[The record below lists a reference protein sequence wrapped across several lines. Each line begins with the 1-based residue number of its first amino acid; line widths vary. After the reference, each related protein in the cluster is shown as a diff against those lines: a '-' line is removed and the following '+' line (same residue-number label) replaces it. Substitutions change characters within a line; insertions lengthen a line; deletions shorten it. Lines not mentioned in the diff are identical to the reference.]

1 MLMQQ
6 IADYAVKEQTSRL
19 PADVIHHAKR
29 AVIDWYA
36 ALLPGSR
43 VAPAILLEQAF
54 AEDLDRGRARL
65 ASGRRATLR
74 AAALINGAASH
85 SVEFDDIY
93 RDAGYHPGSPT
104 ISAALAAAQTHGVSG
119 ERFLRGVIVGYE
131 VSTRIGE
138 AVMPS
143 HYRYWHTTG
152 TVGSFG
158 AAAAVATILGCTR
171 EQFMHAL
178 ATVGTFASGLQQAF
192 RSQAM
197 TKPLHGGH
205 AADVGA
211 FAAMAA
217 AKGVTGALDILE
229 GEVGFGAAMSSEP
242 DWSKATRG
250 LGEDY
255 HIVHM
260 TFKNHGCCGHTFPAI
275 DGVLAL
281 KGKHGLTHK
290 DVKRIRL
297 ASYKAGLDIIDNAT
311 PEGEYQAKFSIQYTV
326 AHAMVHGSVR
336 LNAFLP
342 DRMQDPEVRALMK
355 KIEVVADPELSK
367 GYPTQRA
374 AQVEIDTNDGRK
386 LSHFQPTR
394 KGDPEMPLTD
404 DELNDKFLEL
414 ATPVLGETAA
424 RALLDQLWR
433 TDRLPSVDYET
444 QARPAG
450 GARESDADVGQ
461 REAPE
466 LVHGQGEP
474 AV

>member
-6 IADYAVKEQTSRL
+6 IADYAIKDQTAKL
-19 PADVIHHAKR
+19 PDEVIHHAKR

-36 ALLPGSR
+36 ALLPGSI
-43 VAPAILLEQAF
+43 VAPATLLEQAF
-54 AEDLDRGRARL
+54 SEDLDRGRARL

-104 ISAALAAAQTHGVSG
+104 ISAALAAAQATGVSG
-119 ERFLRGVIVGYE
+119 EAFLRGVVVGYE

-143 HYRYWHTTG
+143 HYRFWHTTG
-152 TVGSFG
+152 TVGCFG
-158 AAAAVATILGCTR
+158 AAAAAATILGCNR

-205 AADVGA
+205 AADAGA
-211 FAAMAA
+211 MSAMAA
-217 AKGVTGALDILE
+217 RKGVTGALDILE
-229 GEVGFGAAMSSEP
+229 GEVGFGAAMSVNP

-250 LGEDY
+250 LGQDY

-260 TFKNHGCCGHTFPAI
+260 TFKNHGCCGHTFPSI

-281 KGKHGLTHK
+281 KEKHDLTHK
-290 DVKRIRL
+290 DVKKIRL
-297 ASYKAGLDIIDNAT
+297 ASYKAGLDIIDNAM

-342 DRMQDPEVRALMK
+342 ERMNDADVRALMK

-374 AQVEIDTNDGRK
+374 AQVEIETNDGRR
-386 LSHFQPTR
+386 LSHFQPYR
-394 KGDPEMPLTD
+394 KGDPELPLTD
-404 DELNDKFLEL
+404 RELDGKFLEL
-414 ATPVLGETAA
+414 AEPVIGQA
-424 RALLDQLWR
+424 RAGTLLDQVWS
-433 TDRLPSVDYET
+433 TEKLPNVDYET
-444 QARPAG
+444 K
-450 GARESDADVGQ
+450 
-461 REAPE
+461 
-466 LVHGQGEP
+466 LEP
-474 AV
+474 ARAHASA

>member
-1 MLMQQ
+1 MLLDK
-6 IADYAVKEQTSRL
+6 IAEYAIREQTSQL
-19 PADVIHHAKR
+19 PANVVHHAKR

-36 ALLPGSR
+36 ALLPGS
-43 VAPAILLEQAF
+43 VVTPATLLEQAL

-104 ISAALAAAQTHGVSG
+104 ISAALAAAQTHGASG

-178 ATVGTFASGLQQAF
+178 GTVGTFASGLQQAF

-211 FAAMAA
+211 LAAMAA

-255 HIVHM
+255 HIIHM
-260 TFKNHGCCGHTFPAI
+260 TFKNHGCCGHTFPSI
-275 DGVLAL
+275 DGALVL
-281 KGKHGLTHK
+281 KERHGIRYQDIRK
-290 DVKRIRL
+290 VRL
-297 ASYKAGLDIIDNAT
+297 ATYKAGLDIIDNAA
-311 PEGEYQAKFSIQYTV
+311 PQGEYQAKFSLQYVV
-326 AHAMVHGSVR
+326 AHALVHGSVR

-342 DRMQDPEVRALMK
+342 DRLNDGEVRALMQ
-355 KIEVVADPELSK
+355 KIECVADAELSK

-374 AQVEIDTNDGRK
+374 AQLEIEMVDGRRYT
-386 LSHFQPTR
+386 HFQPTR
-394 KGDPEMPLTD
+394 KGDPEMPLSD
-404 DELNDKFLEL
+404 DELDDKFMEL
-414 ATPVLGETAA
+414 AMPVIGEAPA
-424 RALLDQLWR
+424 RALLAQLR
-433 TDRLPSVDYET
+433 RLDTSKHCDFDYAGAPA
-444 QARPAG
+444 ARA
-450 GARESDADVGQ
+450 AS
-461 REAPE
+461 
-466 LVHGQGEP
+466 
-474 AV
+474 

>member
-1 MLMQQ
+1 MLIEK
-6 IADYAVKEQTSRL
+6 IAGYAFREQSSTLR
-19 PADVIHHAKR
+19 PDVVHHAKR

-36 ALLPGSR
+36 ALLPGS
-43 VAPAILLEQAF
+43 VVTPATLLEQAL
-54 AEDLDRGRARL
+54 ADDLDRGRARL

-85 SVEFDDIY
+85 AVEFDDIY

-104 ISAALAAAQTHGVSG
+104 ISAALAAAQTRGVSG
-119 ERFLRGVIVGYE
+119 ETFLRGVIVGYE

-178 ATVGTFASGLQQAF
+178 ATVGTFAAGLQQAF

-197 TKPLHGGH
+197 SKPLHGGH
-205 AADVGA
+205 AADAGA
-211 FAAMAA
+211 LAAMAA

-229 GEVGFGAAMSSEP
+229 GEVGFGAAMSEDP
-242 DWSKATRG
+242 DWSRATRG

-255 HIVHM
+255 HIVRM

-275 DGVLAL
+275 DGALAL
-281 KGKHGLTHK
+281 KARHQIHTR
-290 DVKRIRL
+290 DIRRIRI
-297 ASYKAGLDIIDNAT
+297 ATYQAGLDIIDNPA
-311 PEGEYQAKFSIQYTV
+311 PEGEYQAKFSLQYVV
-326 AHAMVHGSVR
+326 AHALVHGSVR

-342 DRMQDPEVRALMK
+342 ERLEDAEVRALMR
-355 KIEVVADPELSK
+355 KIECVADTELSK

-374 AQVEIDTNDGRK
+374 AQVEIELNDGRRHA
-386 LSHFQPTR
+386 HFQPTR
-394 KGDPEMPLTD
+394 KGDPEMPLSD
-404 DELNDKFLEL
+404 GELNDKFTEL
-414 ATPVLGETAA
+414 AVPVIGESAA
-424 RALLDQLWR
+424 RALLDQLWALDTLKHCDFDYAAASAAR
-433 TDRLPSVDYET
+433 TLHRGT
-444 QARPAG
+444 
-450 GARESDADVGQ
+450 
-461 REAPE
+461 
-466 LVHGQGEP
+466 
-474 AV
+474 

>member
-1 MLMQQ
+1 MMLLEK
-6 IADYAVKEQTSRL
+6 IADYAVKEQTSKL
-19 PADVIHHAKR
+19 SPEVIHHAKR

-43 VAPAILLEQAF
+43 VVPATLLEQAF

-65 ASGRRATLR
+65 ANGRRATLR

-104 ISAALAAAQTHGVSG
+104 ISAALAAAQATGASG
-119 ERFLRGVIVGYE
+119 EKFLRGVIVGYE

-143 HYRYWHTTG
+143 HYRFWHTTG
-152 TVGSFG
+152 TVGCFG

-171 EQFMHAL
+171 EQFIHAI

-205 AADVGA
+205 AADAGA
-211 FAAMAA
+211 MAAMAA
-217 AKGVTGALDILE
+217 AKGVTGAVDILE
-229 GEVGFGAAMSSEP
+229 GEVGFGAAMSENP
-242 DWSKATRG
+242 DWSKATKG

-255 HIVHM
+255 HIVHI

-275 DGVLAL
+275 DGAL
-281 KGKHGLTHK
+281 ELKRKHGFTHK
-290 DVKRIRL
+290 DIRKIRL

-326 AHAMVHGSVR
+326 AHALVHGSVR

-342 DRMQDPEVRALMK
+342 DRMHDPQVRALMTK
-355 KIEVVADPELSK
+355 FEVIADPELSK

-374 AQVEIDTNDGRK
+374 ANVEIELIDGRK
-386 LSHFQPTR
+386 LSHFQPYR

-404 DELNDKFLEL
+404 EELDEKFLEL
-414 ATPVLGETAA
+414 AAPVLGEGDA
-424 RALLDQLWR
+424 RALLARLWR
-433 TDRLPSVDYET
+433 TDKLAHVDYQT
-444 QARPAG
+444 
-450 GARESDADVGQ
+450 SGQ
-461 REAPE
+461 ERAAAAER
-466 LVHGQGEP
+466 V
-474 AV
+474 

>member
-1 MLMQQ
+1 MLLEQ
-6 IADYAVKEQTSRL
+6 IADYAVKEQTSKL
-19 PADVIHHAKR
+19 PPDVIHHAKR

-43 VAPAILLEQAF
+43 VAPATLLEQAF

-65 ASGRRATLR
+65 ANGRRATLR

-104 ISAALAAAQTHGVSG
+104 ISAALAAAQATGASG
-119 ERFLRGVIVGYE
+119 ETFLRGVIVGYE

-152 TVGSFG
+152 TVGCFG

-205 AADVGA
+205 AADAGA
-211 FAAMAA
+211 MAAMAA
-217 AKGVTGALDILE
+217 AKGVTGALEILE
-229 GEVGFGAAMSSEP
+229 GEVGFGAAMSVNP

-250 LGEDY
+250 LGTDY
-255 HIVHM
+255 HINHV

-275 DGVLAL
+275 DAVLAL
-281 KGKHGLTHK
+281 KQQHGLTHK

-326 AHAMVHGSVR
+326 AHALVHGSVR
-336 LNAFLP
+336 LNAFLA
-342 DRMQDPEVRALMK
+342 DRMNDPDVRALMQ

-367 GYPTQRA
+367 GYPVQRA
-374 AQVEIDTNDGRK
+374 AQAEIETNDGRT
-386 LSHFQPTR
+386 LTHFQPTR
-394 KGDPEMPLTD
+394 KGDPELPLS
-404 DELNDKFLEL
+404 DEEVNDKFLEL
-414 ATPVLGETAA
+414 ATPVIGEASA
-424 RALLDQLWR
+424 RSLLQELWR
-433 TDRLPSVDYET
+433 IEKLATVDF
-444 QARPAG
+444 
-450 GARESDADVGQ
+450 DAATRAERVLEKLIAQ
-461 REAPE
+461 
-466 LVHGQGEP
+466 
-474 AV
+474 